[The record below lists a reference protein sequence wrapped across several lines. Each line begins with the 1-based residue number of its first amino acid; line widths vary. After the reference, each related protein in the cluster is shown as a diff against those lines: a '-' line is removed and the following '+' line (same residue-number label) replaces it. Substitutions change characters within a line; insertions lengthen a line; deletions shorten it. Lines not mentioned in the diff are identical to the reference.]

1 MSASSRRRV
10 APSGEEEEFE
20 EGVEEEVYVCDA
32 VVELLRSTLVLASY
46 SRCRCMK
53 REYREKEE
61 EERGEGE
68 MERKED

>member
-32 VVELLRSTLVLASY
+32 VVELLF
-46 SRCRCMK
+46 
-53 REYREKEE
+53 
-61 EERGEGE
+61 
-68 MERKED
+68 